1 MSDVQQVREANE
13 RFYMAMNA
21 LDIEEMDEVWA
32 DDDAAVCIHPGR
44 EAIIGYTNIRESWLT
59 IFSATNSMSIVASNE
74 RITIAGDVAWI
85 ACTETISMMVEEG
98 LAAAAAQATNI
109 FRRTDGRWR
118 MVVHHASPIPFA
130 TFDEWPDVIN

>member
-21 LDIEEMDEVWA
+21 LDIEEMDAVWA
-32 DDDAAVCIHPGR
+32 DTDAAVCIHPGR
-44 EAIIGYTNIRESWLT
+44 EALNGYVNIRESWLT

-85 ACTETISMMVEEG
+85 ACT
-98 LAAAAAQATNI
+98 
-109 FRRTDGRWR
+109 
-118 MVVHHASPIPFA
+118 
-130 TFDEWPDVIN
+130 